1 MATFKTNT
9 SRGYYGI
16 LTVAEKS
23 QSIPNNTTTVS
34 YTLKMYSGGYDFSG
48 HSVGYQVYINGKRV
62 AYHDNSNNHKT
73 LNTNSSITL
82 CSGTAV
88 VPHDNTGYK
97 TLSVSCK
104 IWMETSYSYLPATS
118 LSKSGTM
125 DLTDIARVS
134 DLSLN
139 KTSIIAD
146 GKSTIVATAKKTSDI
161 FTDVLTVAIGEHS
174 KTIEPDVGFT
184 IPVEWCDAIPGTSA
198 LGRVKVTT
206 YLDGEAIGSEQTN
219 IEIIVP
225 DSVVPV
231 IKNINVSEAVSAVTS
246 AFGNR
251 HVQNLSQLNISI
263 DAEGAHGSTVNSY
276 TTILE
281 GMTYIQQ
288 AFTTNVIKTAGKL
301 TGVVSITDSRN
312 RTYTKQFEVNVF
324 EYEKPTV
331 GQPKFQH
338 IDSDSDGDKD
348 STKVTIS
355 YKAYDVDGQNS
366 KSLKLLYKKTTDEG
380 FTERLIPITAWEGTV
395 ETTINGTDPSVT
407 YTYAAELT
415 DKIATSSPASIA
427 TGIVV
432 MSRKAGGTGITFFGE
447 AEEDGLVVKG
457 YNPLKFTDEEALA
470 QTKKNLGIGES
481 VDVSGDYLPLTGGI
495 LTGPLDI
502 RGTAESIPLRTRGIV
517 GSDGNGNVEALYLQY
532 GANHPVHFGVGGSY
546 TISADGSTYS
556 GIAAKAI
563 SDANGNIIANTY
575 AMKSEL
581 SGYALTG
588 HNHDGTYLPLSGGT
602 MTGPL
607 VISGGD
613 AVSGKGNIQLD
624 SDGQITAKGTT
635 ATLFGKT
642 SGSSNLLVGHSSHA
656 LLLRGSATRPTYN
669 GGNLALYSDLSG
681 YLTTSGTAAKAT
693 ADGSGNNIVNT
704 YATKTELAKKANDFT
719 VELYNGN
726 AGNPKPVK
734 FATVNY
740 STCDSNNGVS
750 AKISMVSGHGN
761 GVSYVFLQDVIINV
775 GYSGTVTVDNFKYFG
790 AETPTY
796 DSAVRQYGD
805 VFYVIDTT
813 NKIVDFYCLM
823 GQYARVYQ
831 TPWKRLT
838 YSSGGTLTQH
848 TSCTVYSSGTKVWA
862 NNSEYATLSD
872 LSSYSLTSH
881 SHDGATIRPMCIEL
895 NSNGTLSGY
904 GGFIDFHFNGN
915 TADYTSRIIENAS
928 GTLSINGVTITSG
941 KVVTA
946 TTFSGALSGNATSAT
961 KATQDGNGNN
971 IASTYLP
978 LTGGDI
984 TNSLSIGN
992 TLSVGS
998 DFTVWPNGH
1007 CYVKQINIP
1016 LTSNSNTK
1024 VLALKIDDNDTLCV
1038 GTSSYPI
1045 NIKGGEGSNVSVNG
1059 NLYIGEKF
1067 HVDATYGICV
1077 TKQLNIPLSTD
1088 STIKPTALI
1097 RTANNSLKI
1106 GGTSYPTIL
1115 YGSGARPTYN
1125 DAELALLSD
1134 VGGGNIDVINFQDT
1148 RSVNQT
1154 PLETPQGLS
1163 VHLKSNATDGVNDG
1177 GSFHPILTLR
1187 PWHDISGGPYGQIT
1201 TTQNGNLYWR
1211 VSTAG
1216 NGSSWDG
1223 WQRAVKATEL
1233 SSYSLTSHNHDSV
1246 YAKTATANTYNGEQK
1261 FQNSSYCPTVTD
1273 TASGVGCAF
1282 KASRGMTNEL
1292 LVDKLI
1298 MTASTG
1304 KIPFYKYTGT
1314 SGGSMTG
1321 LTEVAS
1327 ISSSGALTATG
1338 GGKISGRYAGGGDDE
1353 GLVIGRASNNYAGLC
1368 LGEPSGVR
1376 SVFYLMPD
1384 NSAVWRYNNG
1394 SSSYDIKHPGK
1405 AGTIALTSDIVAA
1418 AGGIYTVD
1426 LWTNNSPTSTFNE
1439 QTVPYSTT
1447 ITENDLVA
1455 VCFRQHQTNANEI
1468 WAFGRVGSA
1477 SRVTIGGRVSYNDS
1491 EYSLGLNRAFT
1502 ANTSNITFNNASRT
1516 TTINNATSTGTV
1528 LIPVKVI
1535 AFKGVL

>member
-1 MATFKTNT
+1 MRYIAD
-9 SRGYYGI
+9 SEGY
-16 LTVAEKS
+16 VKE
-23 QSIPNNTTTVS
+23 VS
-34 YTLKMYSGGYDFSG
+34 FGADITCAGQECTAYTG
-48 HSVGYQVYINGKRV
+48 
-62 AYHDNSNNHKT
+62 
-73 LNTNSSITL
+73 
-82 CSGTAV
+82 AV
-88 VPHDNTGYK
+88 PSGYK
-97 TLSVSCK
+97 TLEAWYVSEVEK
-104 IWMETSYSYLPATS
+104 LYRWQIID
-118 LSKSGTM
+118 GN
-125 DLTDIARVS
+125 LTLDS
-134 DLSLN
+134 
-139 KTSIIAD
+139 
-146 GKSTIVATAKKTSDI
+146 
-161 FTDVLTVAIGEHS
+161 
-174 KTIEPDVGFT
+174 
-184 IPVEWCDAIPGTSA
+184 SA
-198 LGRVKVTT
+198 L
-206 YLDGEAIGSEQTN
+206 
-219 IEIIVP
+219 P
-225 DSVVPV
+225 P
-231 IKNINVSEAVSAVTS
+231 
-246 AFGNR
+246 
-251 HVQNLSQLNISI
+251 
-263 DAEGAHGSTVNSY
+263 
-276 TTILE
+276 
-281 GMTYIQQ
+281 
-288 AFTTNVIKTAGKL
+288 
-301 TGVVSITDSRN
+301 TD
-312 RTYTKQFEVNVF
+312 
-324 EYEKPTV
+324 
-331 GQPKFQH
+331 
-338 IDSDSDGDKD
+338 
-348 STKVTIS
+348 
-355 YKAYDVDGQNS
+355 
-366 KSLKLLYKKTTDEG
+366 
-380 FTERLIPITAWEGTV
+380 
-395 ETTINGTDPSVT
+395 
-407 YTYAAELT
+407 
-415 DKIATSSPASIA
+415 
-427 TGIVV
+427 
-432 MSRKAGGTGITFFGE
+432 
-447 AEEDGLVVKG
+447 
-457 YNPLKFTDEEALA
+457 TDEEGNTSVYIGDEIAITVDGETIKHMESGVTTGTYGGLNASGQTYIPIFSIDTNGHVTTAGNYELPAYA
-470 QTKKNLGIGES
+470 QE
-481 VDVSGDYLPLTGGI
+481 
-495 LTGPLDI
+495 
-502 RGTAESIPLRTRGIV
+502 
-517 GSDGNGNVEALYLQY
+517 
-532 GANHPVHFGVGGSY
+532 
-546 TISADGSTYS
+546 
-556 GIAAKAI
+556 
-563 SDANGNIIANTY
+563 
-575 AMKSEL
+575 
-581 SGYALTG
+581 G

-775 GYSGTVTVDNFKYFG
+775 GSSGTVTVDNFKYFG

-862 NNSEYATLSD
+862 NNSEYALQSD
-872 LSSYSLTSH
+872 LSS
-881 SHDGATIRPMCIEL
+881 
-895 NSNGTLSGY
+895 
-904 GGFIDFHFNGN
+904 
-915 TADYTSRIIENAS
+915 
-928 GTLSINGVTITSG
+928 
-941 KVVTA
+941 
-946 TTFSGALSGNATSAT
+946 
-961 KATQDGNGNN
+961 
-971 IASTYLP
+971 YLP

-1088 STIKPTALI
+1088 STKSPIALI
-1097 RTANNSLKI
+1097 RTGNNSLKI
-1106 GGTSYPTIL
+1106 GDESYPTIL

-1125 DAELALLSD
+1125 GAELALLSD
-1134 VGGGNIDVINFQDT
+1134 VGTGGGSSVDLSGYAKLRTYNDFVHDSNEITMVPAGYSQGSLYFNYRTASGSQDGNINNYIFCNGQGGSAGVQLTAESFSGVAAKAIADGNGNTIINTYATKSQLSGYSPTSHTHSEYASASHTHDVIKFQDT
-1148 RSVNQT
+1148 RSANQT

-1261 FQNSSYCPTVTD
+1261 FQNSSYCPTVAD

-1282 KASRGMTNEL
+1282 KASRGMANEML
-1292 LVDKLI
+1292 IDKLI

-1314 SGGSMTG
+1314 SDGSMTG

-1327 ISSSGALTATG
+1327 ISSAGALTITG

-1353 GLVIGRASNNYAGLC
+1353 GLIIGRASNNYAGLC

-1418 AGGIYTVD
+1418 AGGTTWTL
-1426 LWTNNSPTSTFNE
+1426 LWTNSSVTSTFGP
-1439 QTVPYSTT
+1439 QTIGLNLSGYSAVIVEFALCPNDVSWYETEICFKGHTTTPSMVYYAAIHRRTVEVTDSGVTFTNCVRHTTYANSSDGTSNQNNRLVPYR
-1447 ITENDLVA
+1447 IY
-1455 VCFRQHQTNANEI
+1455 
-1468 WAFGRVGSA
+1468 G
-1477 SRVTIGGRVSYNDS
+1477 VT
-1491 EYSLGLNRAFT
+1491 
-1502 ANTSNITFNNASRT
+1502 
-1516 TTINNATSTGTV
+1516 
-1528 LIPVKVI
+1528 
-1535 AFKGVL
+1535 GVM